1 VLTGAVADPKA
12 WRHAIGRRFRIGP
25 ETGPHRFVHQ
35 REAAADC
42 VTIPTTACELQTS
55 KKLREEFNVSQNTDR
70 AKERLQRARSCLRCR
85 SPILDMLC
93 MIFAQ
98 AQTGSP
104 GPMPGGGIGS
114 FFVPLIFI
122 FIIMYFVMIRP
133 QKKRQEQQ
141 QKLVSS
147 LKTGDRVVTNAGI
160 HGLISNVKETTV
172 LVKVADNVK
181 IEIDKSAITNVL
193 KEA

>member
-1 VLTGAVADPKA
+1 
-12 WRHAIGRRFRIGP
+12 
-25 ETGPHRFVHQ
+25 
-35 REAAADC
+35 
-42 VTIPTTACELQTS
+42 
-55 KKLREEFNVSQNTDR
+55 
-70 AKERLQRARSCLRCR
+70 
-85 SPILDMLC
+85 
-93 MIFAQ
+93 
-98 AQTGSP
+98 
-104 GPMPGGGIGS
+104 MPGGGIGS

-141 QKLVSS
+141 KKLIAS